1 MTTRMATVSMMMM
14 MMMMMMCCS
23 AQTGDTSQIMI
34 GENIIN
40 VDRVDTPDN
49 VTSVSATAV
58 VVAAAGDSD
67 NMMGDTSEED
77 EGCKS
82 IRECIATTV
91 NGRRSSSN

>member
-1 MTTRMATVSMMMM
+1 MTTRMATVSMM

-34 GENIIN
+34 GGNIIN

-49 VTSVSATAV
+49 VTSVSAV

-82 IRECIATTV
+82 IRECITTTV

>member
-1 MTTRMATVSMMMM
+1 MMMMM

-34 GENIIN
+34 GGNIIN
-40 VDRVDTPDN
+40 VDPVDTPDNN